1 MRIVLGCEDILRAC
15 WKIIWDV
22 DLAGL
27 VVFVVVGEGERGG
40 SRELSYDVGLG
51 TGDSPAEIHHHH
63 ERHLVT
69 SDRQDLVWQ
78 L

>member
-1 MRIVLGCEDILRAC
+1 MVLGCEDILRTC

-40 SRELSYDVGLG
+40 SRELPDDVGLG
-51 TGDSPAEIHHHH
+51 MGEFPAEIHHHH
-63 ERHLVT
+63 ERPLVT
-69 SDRQDLVWQ
+69 SDGMDWVRQL
-78 L
+78 